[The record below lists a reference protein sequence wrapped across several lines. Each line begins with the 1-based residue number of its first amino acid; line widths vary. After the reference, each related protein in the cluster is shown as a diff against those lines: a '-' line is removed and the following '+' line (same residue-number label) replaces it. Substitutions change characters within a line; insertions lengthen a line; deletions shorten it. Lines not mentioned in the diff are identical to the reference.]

1 MLGLA
6 YGLNQSRTGSSETL
20 ASLDLSRTSRPARLP
35 ITADKG
41 TPLPSF
47 GSIQGIQTR
56 ADVREPA
63 AVHLFAQPELQSL
76 IQVIDSPGRTEP
88 KSRPSENLGARDS
101 SGPAAGELHSP
112 SIERTY
118 TGHDLCRPRLR

>member
-1 MLGLA
+1 MRHSNLFKSIAGGALLLAVLGLA

-47 GSIQGIQTR
+47 GSIQGIQT
-56 ADVREPA
+56 
-63 AVHLFAQPELQSL
+63 
-76 IQVIDSPGRTEP
+76 
-88 KSRPSENLGARDS
+88 
-101 SGPAAGELHSP
+101 
-112 SIERTY
+112 
-118 TGHDLCRPRLR
+118 